1 MAPRIAVQLA
11 MKIINPGRVE
21 ERRNRRLHRRDYI
34 SPGPNFVWHIDGYDK
49 LKPYGFPI
57 HGAIDGFSRK
67 VLWLNVGTT
76 NNNPLV
82 TAVYFVRA
90 IKSLKKVPCIIRCDR
105 GTEKIHIENAQKYLR
120 RNGDD
125 TFAGE
130 NSFIYGKS
138 TGNQR
143 IEAWWSIL
151 RRQCT
156 SYWINCFKGMEA
168 YGLIDASDPIHIHAL
183 RFCFM
188 HLIHSD
194 LRRAVTEWNTHHIS
208 SKRNRDVQ
216 KGIPDMLY
224 FIPEQFE
231 ASDFSAEYD
240 ETSVSQFEDEFVDQN
255 GDPDVY
261 DDRFVQIVDI

>member
-1 MAPRIAVQLA
+1 MWRRLHNKGIMAPRIAVQLA

-138 TGNQR
+138 TGYQR

-151 RRQCT
+151 GRQCT

-168 YGLIDASDPIHIHAL
+168 
-183 RFCFM
+183 
-188 HLIHSD
+188 
-194 LRRAVTEWNTHHIS
+194 
-208 SKRNRDVQ
+208 
-216 KGIPDMLY
+216 
-224 FIPEQFE
+224 
-231 ASDFSAEYD
+231 
-240 ETSVSQFEDEFVDQN
+240 
-255 GDPDVY
+255 
-261 DDRFVQIVDI
+261 